1 MSLPRS
7 RSAPGRIRVLP
18 PVLGAAVG
26 VLLLVGCTGTG
37 EPKSAGHTAGA
48 SAPAR
53 LWPERSPAPQPS
65 SDEVGSHERPAR
77 LSGVPPVPSGDIRKV
92 PLLTIVEAQVRAG
105 SELKGAPEFD
115 RATTRKINHCATDR
129 KHCPVRTPQYRD
141 LNNDGKDELLV
152 GIESADHNLAL
163 WVFMLKNGALTRIM
177 DAAATPLAV
186 EVTGGDV
193 IIREPTGT
201 PGFDMRTVYSWDKRT
216 QSMILRVM
224 EFDEVYR
231 TTHRKSTA

>member
-7 RSAPGRIRVLP
+7 RPAPGRIRVLP
-18 PVLGAAVG
+18 PVLGMAVG
-26 VLLLVGCTGTG
+26 VLLLSGCTGTG
-37 EPKSAGHTAGA
+37 ELKSAGHTAGA

-77 LSGVPPVPSGDIRKV
+77 LRGVPRVPSGDIRKV
-92 PLLTIVEAQVRAG
+92 PLLTIVRAQVQAG
-105 SELKGAPEFD
+105 SELKGTPEFD
-115 RATTRKINHCATDR
+115 QATTQKIDHCATDR
-129 KHCPVRTPQYRD
+129 KHCPVRAPQYRD
-141 LNNDGKDELLV
+141 LNDDGKDELVV
-152 GIESADHNLAL
+152 GIEGSDHNLAL
-163 WVFMLKNGALTRIM
+163 WVFMLKDGAVTRIM
-177 DAAATPLAV
+177 DAGATPLAV

-201 PGFDMRTVYSWDKRT
+201 PGYDMRTVYSWDKRT

-231 TTHRKSTA
+231 TTPRKSTS